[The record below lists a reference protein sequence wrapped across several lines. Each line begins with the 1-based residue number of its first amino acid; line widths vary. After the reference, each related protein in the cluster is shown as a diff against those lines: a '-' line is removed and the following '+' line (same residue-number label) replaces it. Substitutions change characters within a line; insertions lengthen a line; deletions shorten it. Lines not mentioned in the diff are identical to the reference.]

1 MNRVK
6 LRLYSPP
13 EEPVTSVENDGE
25 FADIIPFESARRS
38 IIFSGRFTAPVDRA
52 KLIHNNSTC
61 PGCEGHQIEPLELED
76 AMISP
81 KSRLP
86 IPGTATLVGFHCV
99 DCGTEWPIYELTRRN
114 G

>member
-13 EEPVTSVENDGE
+13 QDVDVPVADRNE
-25 FADIIPFESARRS
+25 FADVIPFEPARRS
-38 IIFSGRFTAPVDRA
+38 LIFSGRFPAPVDRA
-52 KLIHNNSTC
+52 RLIRTNNTC
-61 PGCEGHQIEPLELED
+61 PNCSHHDIEPLELED

-86 IPGTATLVGFHCV
+86 IPGTATIVGFHCN
-99 DCGTEWPIYELTRRN
+99 DCGTEWPVYELTRRN